1 MKTFF
6 PILRFEILYHLRR
19 PTFWLI
25 AILFFAIGFT
35 DIVSKAGEGNAFFF
49 VNSPSQ
55 IFQVTIWYTIFG
67 ILAASAFVA
76 ETFVRD
82 TNHRMESLI
91 LSTPIRKNNYLT
103 TRFLAAFLVTLLAFS
118 SYIPGIILGTLIPGL
133 NPFAL
138 GAFRPEAYA
147 ASYIL
152 FVLPNLFLVSAI
164 AFGLASRTRSIII
177 TYAGAIVLVMLYLVS
192 LLMVGVDVIDFELY
206 RIWAMLDPFGFY
218 AFEEN
223 TLTWTVFQHNTLMP
237 NLRGTL
243 IWNRILWV
251 FIALAGW
258 FWSYRSYSM
267 KVMESGGGS
276 GESRGSRRSGGR
288 IREQD
293 APTTGNFSNSGYSL
307 KQGTPK
313 ILFQQWIY
321 RTWFEINS
329 VLRGKAF
336 ILLTGFGLISLVV
349 AAMGTRSFN
358 YSNPSTDILI
368 HSANIYLEY
377 ILFAIIVVY
386 SGELMWRDRQLRL
399 QAVVDATPVSN
410 ATLLLSKLTALFA
423 IITINLL
430 LAMAVMVGYQVINGY
445 YYFQF
450 SLYFQMLFVEH
461 GPYFYLTAVLAI
473 FTQVLTRHKYAG
485 MGLVVLISLSKIP
498 LDALGLYHNLYRFAA
513 TNDIEYSLMNGYGH
527 LLTGHLWYTL
537 YWAIFGAIL
546 MLLAYII
553 YPRGTFDKSL
563 VKDWQR
569 AWKRTSKGIKRFLVA
584 LILMFAGV
592 GGWIGYNT
600 TVVNEYQ
607 PPGKEETAAQIEK
620 RFKKYENLPMPV
632 VTNTELNIELYPDKR
647 YFLAKGEYTLEN
659 RTKSPIREIHLLTF
673 INLKL
678 DEVKY
683 PGAKL
688 REAHPKWGY
697 YIYDLEK
704 PLLPGQKQTMQF
716 VTKTERPQGF
726 RNQVDS
732 DDVYM
737 IYPNDVVGNGTNLY
751 SPFILPFV
759 GYTKMVEH
767 KKAWLRQ
774 KLDLPPLD
782 QRMRSHDDP
791 VGLKQALMVTHLGWG
806 NTDVTIGTSKN
817 QTAVASGKLVKKWT
831 KGDRNYFRYQSEQN
845 RGKFTIYSGRY
856 KVYRNNNYRVPIEIY
871 YHPPH
876 EDNVKLIANQVG
888 KALEFYEKTF
898 GKYPFERV
906 RVAEFVY
913 YDGMVFSEAGTIGI
927 PEVLV
932 WKSQAKGLGKE
943 SIIDWTTYLLA
954 HGWWEDQII
963 AADVAGGMTIR
974 EALSA
979 YANSLYQRSRRT
991 PKEQLLA
998 RKQLM
1003 RDFFRSRGKIDFK
1016 EPPLTD
1022 IYNELPI
1029 ARHKGGM
1036 ILELIEDLIGKEAV
1050 VSGIRDFLQKYRYK
1064 EAPYATVLDLRN
1076 AILNK
1081 APVAKREQIK
1091 ELFSSVITYQVG
1103 LTDAVYQ
1110 QLPDG
1115 KYKIRLNLIAQKLYT
1130 SDLGQQKS
1138 TALNLPFTISLDDV
1152 KGNKIY
1158 LKQHQI
1164 NQQQG
1169 TIDIVTNK
1177 LPTFATVDGNYVL
1190 PSAFLQDNTKR
1201 LRPASENLD

>member
-1 MKTFF
+1 MKSFS
-6 PILRFEILYHLRR
+6 PILRFETFYHLRR

-82 TNHRMESLI
+82 TNNRMESLI

-103 TRFLAAFLVTLLAFS
+103 TRFFAAFAVTLLAFS
-118 SYIPGIILGTLIPGL
+118 SYIPGMLLGTLMPGL

-147 ASYIL
+147 ASYVL

-177 TYAGAIVLVMLYLVS
+177 TYAGAIVLIMLYLVS
-192 LLMVGVDVIDFELY
+192 LLLVGVDVIDFELY

-223 TLTWTVFQHNTLMP
+223 TLTWTVFEHNTLMP
-237 NLRGTL
+237 SLGGIL

-267 KVMESGGGS
+267 KVMESRVKTRCRDVAVLRLPANV
-276 GESRGSRRSGGR
+276 EKREIPNSR
-288 IREQD
+288 
-293 APTTGNFSNSGYSL
+293 YSP
-307 KQGTPK
+307 KQKTPQL
-313 ILFQQWIY
+313 LFQQWIH
-321 RTWFEINS
+321 RTWFYLDT

-386 SGELMWRDRQLRL
+386 SGELVWRDRQLRL

-430 LAMAVMVGYQVINGY
+430 LAMAVMVGYQAINGY

-450 SLYFQMLFVEH
+450 GLYFQMLFVEH
-461 GPYFYLTAVLAI
+461 GPYFYLTAILAI
-473 FTQVLTRHKYAG
+473 FTQVVTRHKYAG
-485 MGLVVLISLSKIP
+485 MALVVLISLSKIP
-498 LDALGLYHNLYRFAA
+498 LDALGLYHNLYRFAS

-563 VKDWQR
+563 VKDWKR
-569 AWKRTSKGIKRFLVA
+569 AWRNTGKGIKRFLVA
-584 LILMFAGV
+584 LVLMFAGV

-659 RTKSPIREIHLLTF
+659 RTQSPIREIHLLTF

-678 DEVKY
+678 GEVKY

-688 REAHPKWGY
+688 REAHRTWGY

-704 PLLPGQKQTMQF
+704 PLMPEQKQTIQF
-716 VTKTERPQGF
+716 VTKTERPEGF
-726 RNQVDS
+726 QNQSDS

-782 QRMRSHDDP
+782 ERMRSHNDP
-791 VGLKQALMVTHLGWG
+791 VGLNQGLMVSHLGWG
-806 NTDVTIGTSKN
+806 STDVTIGTSDN
-817 QTAVASGKLVKKWT
+817 QTVVTSGKLVKKWT
-831 KGDRNYFRYQSEQN
+831 QGDRNYFRYQSNQQN

-856 KVYRNNNYRVPIEIY
+856 KIYRDNNYRVPIEIY

-898 GKYPFERV
+898 GAYPFERV
-906 RVAEFVY
+906 RVVEFVY
-913 YDGMVFSEAGTIGI
+913 YDGMVFSEGGTIGI

-954 HGWWEDQII
+954 HAWWEDQII

-1016 EPPLTD
+1016 EPPLTE

-1050 VSGIRDFLQKYRYK
+1050 VSGIRDFLQKYRFK
-1064 EAPYATVLDLRN
+1064 EAPYPTVLDLRD
-1076 AILNK
+1076 AILSK
-1081 APVAKREQIK
+1081 APVTKREEIK

-1115 KYKIRLNLIAQKLYT
+1115 KYKIRLNIQAQKLYT
-1130 SDLGQQKS
+1130 TDLGQQKS
-1138 TALNLPFTISLDDV
+1138 TTLNLPFTISLDDER
-1152 KGNKIY
+1152 GNNIY
-1158 LKQHQI
+1158 LQKHQI

-1177 LPTFATVDGNYVL
+1177 LPTFAAVDGNYVL

-1201 LRPASENLD
+1201 LRPASGDLN

>member
-1 MKTFF
+1 
-6 PILRFEILYHLRR
+6 
-19 PTFWLI
+19 
-25 AILFFAIGFT
+25 
-35 DIVSKAGEGNAFFF
+35 
-49 VNSPSQ
+49 
-55 IFQVTIWYTIFG
+55 
-67 ILAASAFVA
+67 
-76 ETFVRD
+76 
-82 TNHRMESLI
+82 
-91 LSTPIRKNNYLT
+91 
-103 TRFLAAFLVTLLAFS
+103 
-118 SYIPGIILGTLIPGL
+118 
-133 NPFAL
+133 
-138 GAFRPEAYA
+138 
-147 ASYIL
+147 
-152 FVLPNLFLVSAI
+152 
-164 AFGLASRTRSIII
+164 
-177 TYAGAIVLVMLYLVS
+177 
-192 LLMVGVDVIDFELY
+192 
-206 RIWAMLDPFGFY
+206 
-218 AFEEN
+218 
-223 TLTWTVFQHNTLMP
+223 
-237 NLRGTL
+237 
-243 IWNRILWV
+243 
-251 FIALAGW
+251 
-258 FWSYRSYSM
+258 
-267 KVMESGGGS
+267 
-276 GESRGSRRSGGR
+276 
-288 IREQD
+288 
-293 APTTGNFSNSGYSL
+293 
-307 KQGTPK
+307 
-313 ILFQQWIY
+313 
-321 RTWFEINS
+321 
-329 VLRGKAF
+329 
-336 ILLTGFGLISLVV
+336 
-349 AAMGTRSFN
+349 FN

-386 SGELMWRDRQLRL
+386 SSELVWRDRQLRF
-399 QAVVDATPVSN
+399 QSVVDATPVSN
-410 ATLLLSKLTALFA
+410 STLLLSKLAALFA

-430 LAMAVMVGYQVINGY
+430 LAMGVMVAYQAINGY

-450 SLYFQMLFVEH
+450 PLYFKMLFVEH
-461 GPYFYLTAVLAI
+461 SPYFYLMAVLAI
-473 FTQVLTRHKYAG
+473 FTQILTRHKYAG

-498 LDALGLYHNLYRFAA
+498 LDALGLYHNLYRFASS
-513 TNDIEYSLMNGYGH
+513 NDIEYSLMNGYGH

-537 YWAIFGAIL
+537 YWAIGGAIL

-553 YPRGTFDKSL
+553 YPRGTFDKHL
-563 VKDWQR
+563 VKDW
-569 AWKRTSKGIKRFLVA
+569 KRGWRSAGRGIKRALVA

-592 GGWIGYNT
+592 GGWIAYNT

-632 VTNTELNIELYPDKR
+632 VTSTTLNINLYPNKR
-647 YFLAKGEYTLEN
+647 YFQAQGEYTLEN
-659 RTKSPIREIHLLTF
+659 RTKSPIREIHLITF

-678 DEVKY
+678 GEVKY

-704 PLLPGQKQTMQF
+704 PLLPGEKQTMQF
-716 VTKTERPQGF
+716 VTRTGVPQGF
-726 RNQVDS
+726 RNQSDS

-751 SPFILPFV
+751 SPFILPFI

-782 QRMRSHDDP
+782 KRMRSHNDP

-806 NTDVTIGTSKN
+806 STDITIGTSPD
-817 QTAVASGKLVKKWT
+817 QTIVTSGKLVKKW
-831 KGDRNYFRYQSEQN
+831 KQGNRNYFRYQSSEQN

-898 GKYPFERV
+898 GKYPFQQV
-906 RVAEFVY
+906 RIAEFVY

-932 WKSQAKGLGKE
+932 WKSQAQGLGKE
-943 SIIDWTTYLLA
+943 SIIDWVTYLLA
-954 HGWWEDQII
+954 HSWWEDQII

-979 YANSLYQRSRRT
+979 YASSLYQRSRRT

-998 RKQLM
+998 RKQFM

-1036 ILELIEDLIGKEAV
+1036 ILELIEDFIGKEAV
-1050 VSGIRDFLQKYRYK
+1050 ISGIRDFLQKYRFQ
-1064 EAPYATVLDLRN
+1064 EAPYPTVLDLRD
-1076 AILNK
+1076 AILNQ
-1081 APVAKREQIK
+1081 APISKRTAIK

-1110 QLPDG
+1110 QLPNG
-1115 KYKIRLNLIAQKLYT
+1115 KYKTTLKIEAQKLYT

-1138 TALNLPFTISLDDV
+1138 TVLNLPFRVSLNDR
-1152 KGNKIY
+1152 KGNQIY
-1158 LKQHQI
+1158 LKKHQI
-1164 NQQQG
+1164 DKQQD
-1169 TIDIVTNK
+1169 TINIITDK
-1177 LPTFATVDGNYVL
+1177 LPTHAAVDGKYIL
-1190 PSAFLQDNTKR
+1190 PSPFLQDNTKP
-1201 LRPASENLD
+1201 LRPAKKI